1 MNLDSVLLKTTNQ
14 FHRLCI
20 GIAKF
25 VFRFLISSNK
35 LLNAERSLQWLR
47 GEGYDITM
55 EFSDMKKMTM
65 DQTETKF
72 KMADLMKASN
82 IKPFIIS
89 VGLMLFQQVHYEQMT
104 YSLVQLSTC
113 VISVEWNQCCNVL
126 FCLNI

>member
-1 MNLDSVLLKTTNQ
+1 M
-14 FHRLCI
+14 
-20 GIAKF
+20 
-25 VFRFLISSNK
+25 
-35 LLNAERSLQWLR
+35 LNAERSLQWLR

-89 VGLMLFQQVHYEQMT
+89 VGLMLFQQVHYEQM
-104 YSLVQLSTC
+104 
-113 VISVEWNQCCNVL
+113 
-126 FCLNI
+126 NIV